1 MTIQSINN
9 EEQLSRVRT
18 LLETSYGESIDLKDE
33 MDYFNAIKPKY
44 WYVGIKE
51 NKAIG
56 FIRHFRVGTEDL
68 VELELYSE
76 DQAVK
81 KALLTHF
88 IQEWDENTKKSI
100 RICLQKKEIDLISFM
115 ESLSFERNNTY
126 LEWEYNSTIII
137 PRSNKLLVR
146 LAEDTPFEVL
156 IIQKLLLSEFGLTNT
171 QIISRN
177 IKEEQIVVLI
187 NQEKLVGVCLLSAHE
202 IQREIIQIV
211 IAGKHRRK
219 GFGKLLLE
227 QTMLLYRE
235 KMPKLQFKLRVK
247 EGNKAAINLYQ
258 SIGFKH
264 VSSEYWLLRKK

>member
-9 EEQLSRVRT
+9 NEQLSRIRT

-44 WYVGIKE
+44 WYVGIKK
-51 NKAIG
+51 NKAVG

-68 VELELYSE
+68 VELELYAN
-76 DQAVK
+76 DPVVK
-81 KALLTHF
+81 KALLAYF
-88 IQEWDENTKKSI
+88 VQEWDKCTSTAV
-100 RICLQKKEIDLISFM
+100 RICLQKREADLIAFVLG
-115 ESLSFERNNTY
+115 LSFERNKTY
-126 LEWEYNSTIII
+126 LEWHYTVMLPISK
-137 PRSNKLLVR
+137 SNE
-146 LAEDTPFEVL
+146 AL
-156 IIQKLLLSEFGLTNT
+156 IRFAISSPSEIFAIQNILWSEFGLIQEETLSRRVQDE
-171 QIISRN
+171 QII
-177 IKEEQIVVLI
+177 VLI
-187 NQEKLVGVCLLSAHE
+187 NNDELVGVCVLSAHE